1 MEEYYGKGIL
11 IATFGILLFFAGK
24 LWDGQRNIPS
34 YEEDPVSFQ
43 QNNTK
48 EHHYLIRNAQEF
60 FTILWG
66 CLCAALCITFLMS
79 GIRDKIFSGILFGM
93 PCLLGVLN
101 VLVWKVEV
109 RGEDICYRSTF
120 GTVRHYYFSQI
131 THGCYKRSGA
141 FRVYSGRK
149 RLFTF
154 DDNVAYERFL
164 SELYSR
170 NIPIDSLGGKY
181 PGTRRSRIAASFS
194 TVVFNGIMST
204 CGMILGFTFFTAED
218 IRFYFWGIVIILIS
232 LLPFFICYF
241 QWIDVENEK
250 LTYRFCFLW
259 RKTFSISSITSYRQK
274 KFWGFEILYFYA
286 QGKFLACIPMK
297 YDGATWLL
305 AKVQKNISE
314 KKKTSHN
321 LKQEKKTSH
330 NLKQERS
337 VCGR

>member
-109 RGEDICYRSTF
+109 RGEDILHTDATKEAVRFEY
-120 GTVRHYYFSQI
+120 TVAES
-131 THGCYKRSGA
+131 GC
-141 FRVYSGRK
+141 
-149 RLFTF
+149 LHLMT
-154 DDNVAYERFL
+154 
-164 SELYSR
+164 
-170 NIPIDSLGGKY
+170 
-181 PGTRRSRIAASFS
+181 
-194 TVVFNGIMST
+194 M
-204 CGMILGFTFFTAED
+204 
-218 IRFYFWGIVIILIS
+218 
-232 LLPFFICYF
+232 
-241 QWIDVENEK
+241 
-250 LTYRFCFLW
+250 
-259 RKTFSISSITSYRQK
+259 
-274 KFWGFEILYFYA
+274 
-286 QGKFLACIPMK
+286 
-297 YDGATWLL
+297 
-305 AKVQKNISE
+305 
-314 KKKTSHN
+314 
-321 LKQEKKTSH
+321 
-330 NLKQERS
+330 
-337 VCGR
+337 